1 MMKNLKNVMMLVMVL
16 VMVTCLIPTTNVEAA
31 SKWTN
36 SSTKTKKIQDKNQCA
51 SYIIEVKKTCLV
63 TVTACGFDTGV
74 QVWDIENNRLDRDA
88 AMPQSIDDGTWN
100 KKTDMYTNAYKLRKG
115 YYTIGSVSDKLRTDK
130 VVIKCK
136 DKNLRFV
143 KAYFGFDITN
153 GDNLDYYCD
162 TDSQYF

>member
-1 MMKNLKNVMMLVMVL
+1 MMKNLKNVIMLVMVL
-16 VMVTCLIPTTNVEAA
+16 VMVTCLVPTTNAEAA

-36 SSTKTKKIQDKNQCA
+36 SITKTKKIQDKNQCA
-51 SYIIEVKKTCLV
+51 AYIIEVKKTCLV
-63 TVTACGFDTGV
+63 TVTACRATGV

-88 AMPQSIDDGTWN
+88 AMPIPVNESTWN
-100 KKTDMYTNAYKLRKG
+100 KKTDTETSTYKLRKG
-115 YYTIGSVSDKLRTDK
+115 YYRVGGNLDGLGTDK

-143 KAYFGFDITN
+143 KAYFGFDMTN
-153 GDNLDYYCD
+153 GDVLDYYCD

>member
-1 MMKNLKNVMMLVMVL
+1 MMKNLKNVIMSVMVL
-16 VMVTCLIPTTNVEAA
+16 VMVICLVPTTNVEAA

-36 SSTKTKKIQDKNQCA
+36 SITKTKNIQDKNQYA

-74 QVWDIENNRLDRDA
+74 QVWDIENNRVARGS
-88 AMPQSIDDGTWN
+88 AMPQSIDDGSWN
-100 KKTDMYTNAYKLRKG
+100 KKTDMYTNTFKLRKG
-115 YYTIGSVSDKLRTDK
+115 YYTVNSVSDKIRTDK

-143 KAYFGFDITN
+143 KAYFEFTTTID
-153 GDNLDYYCD
+153 DLDYYCD
-162 TDSQYF
+162 TDSEYF